1 MDKEQILIDTING
14 LGDAI
19 ANLHI
24 ELAQA
29 RAQINSL
36 ARELNKQ
43 QEEKKEVEK
52 KDEQGQV

>member
-1 MDKEQILIDTING
+1 MNEQILIDTING

-29 RAQINSL
+29 RAQVNSL
-36 ARELNKQ
+36 AKELNKQ
-43 QEEKKEVEK
+43 KEEGKKEVEANN
-52 KDEQGQV
+52 EQRQV